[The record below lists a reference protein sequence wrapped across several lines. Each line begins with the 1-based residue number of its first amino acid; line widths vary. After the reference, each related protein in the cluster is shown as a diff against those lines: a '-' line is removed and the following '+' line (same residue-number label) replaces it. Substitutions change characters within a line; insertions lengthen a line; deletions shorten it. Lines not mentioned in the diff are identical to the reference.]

1 MKVPEFAT
9 HSVIRLEMPYEM
21 YRWVLYCLATYDN
34 PRDHDAVELHKNAF
48 EFAESLGAE
57 SPHHFISENLPFMQ
71 CYYTQLVKLSQTAT
85 EQARIVLEA
94 LEG

>member
-1 MKVPEFAT
+1 
-9 HSVIRLEMPYEM
+9 
-21 YRWVLYCLATYDN
+21 
-34 PRDHDAVELHKNAF
+34 LHKNAF